1 MMDKRSAWDLFWT
14 YDRLS
19 SFGTGM
25 GAGNYG
31 EPIAASW
38 RTFFAALPA
47 GARVLDLCTGNGA
60 IAVMAVEAGDNLQV
74 TGADLAAVRPSAFV
88 SGSRRSLERIRFLA
102 NTPAE
107 QLPLE
112 DASFDAVVSQYGIEY
127 SDMEQSVAEAVRV
140 LAPGGK
146 LRFATHATEGSVAAN
161 TERAIADADFL
172 LDFIDLPGRASPCF
186 QAILDVERGRASG
199 PLAQANAQ
207 TRYATFRDGLK
218 AVADRVRTAADVDML
233 SSVHRSLT
241 EMFQQRQA
249 HDEAALLAK
258 VDDLRT
264 EVEAHRERERA
275 LLAAALSAAQ
285 VGALAKRLESLGLI
299 EVTRGEQS
307 DGDNVIGY
315 VIEGEK
321 RQG

>member
-1 MMDKRSAWDLFWT
+1 MEKRAAWDRFWS

-19 SFGTGM
+19 SFGTGS

-31 EPIAASW
+31 EHIASGW
-38 RTFFAALPA
+38 REFFASLPA
-47 GARVLDLCTGNGA
+47 GARILDLCTGNGA
-60 IAVMAVEAGDNLQV
+60 IAVMAVEAGDDLQV
-74 TGADLAAVRPSAFV
+74 TGADLAAVRPAAFV
-88 SGSRRSLERIRFLA
+88 SGSRPSLGKIHFLA

-146 LRFATHATEGSVAAN
+146 LRFAAHAAEGTVVMD
-161 TERAIADADFL
+161 TKRAIADADFL
-172 LDFIDLPGRASPCF
+172 LDFIDLPGRAAACF
-186 QAILDVERGRASG
+186 QAILDVERRRASG
-199 PLAQANAQ
+199 PLAQTTAQ

-218 AVADRVRTAADVDML
+218 AVAERLQGAADVDML

-241 EMFQQRQA
+241 ELFQQRQT
-249 HDEAALLAK
+249 HDEATLLAK
-258 VDDLRT
+258 VADLRT

-275 LLAAALSAAQ
+275 LLAAALFAEQ
-285 VGALAKRLESLGLI
+285 IGALTERLEGLGLTEI
-299 EVTRGEQS
+299 TRGEQRN
-307 DGDNVIGY
+307 GDDLIGHI
-315 VIEGEK
+315 IEAA
-321 RQG
+321 RPCD